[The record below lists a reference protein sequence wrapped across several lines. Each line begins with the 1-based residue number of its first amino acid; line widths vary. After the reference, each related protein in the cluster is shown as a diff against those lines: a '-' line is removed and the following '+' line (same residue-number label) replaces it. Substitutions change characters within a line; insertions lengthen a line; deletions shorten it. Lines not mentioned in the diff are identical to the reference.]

1 MNALYSDILWYLGL
15 SHRATVEEAQPPKY
29 VSITKYCELEHPV
42 KCNGSYVNSYKAKN
56 YHYHFQQT
64 INQPKQSIP
73 SVNQKSK

>member
-1 MNALYSDILWYLGL
+1 MYDLLSNKLWYIGL
-15 SHRATVEEAQPPKY
+15 SNGPTVEEDEAAKY

-64 INQPKQSIP
+64 ITQPNQ
-73 SVNQKSK
+73 N